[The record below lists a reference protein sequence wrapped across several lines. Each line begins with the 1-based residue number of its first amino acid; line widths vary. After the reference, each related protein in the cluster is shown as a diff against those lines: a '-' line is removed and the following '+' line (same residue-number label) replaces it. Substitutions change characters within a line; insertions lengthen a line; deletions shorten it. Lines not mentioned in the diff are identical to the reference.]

1 MTEII
6 DEQENSL
13 TQSQIDKKDQIIA
26 MADAQNEA
34 YQREIEE
41 LDRLIAEKRQE
52 DLDVKEAIAEE
63 KKQTRKQIEVLDN
76 EIQEVQ

>member
-13 TQSQIDKKDQIIA
+13 TQSQIEKKDHIIA

-76 EIQEVQ
+76 EIQEV